1 MSMSFNIRDEVLVAI
16 GGIDAVIRFL
26 EGGGKQVIDAL
37 LEDAI
42 AALGGEIGTHVAA
55 HVQ

>member
-1 MSMSFNIRDEVLVAI
+1 
-16 GGIDAVIRFL
+16 
-26 EGGGKQVIDAL
+26 VIDAL